1 MQTTNYDTLN
11 TFTCHELSDN
21 RTDHPGSECGDT
33 LPPHVPE
40 VLPSPTFPSASCR
53 AWNGLGRQ
61 SLSLLICFRVIQ
73 TNAEAGEALGRWD
86 TPSGT
91 CFPVFLHICFQARCG
106 QLMLAGRVPA
116 TRCPDTRR
124 SLCASVG
131 KPPATL
137 TCKETRYFPSGNADK
152 HENPPRASLPTR
164 LPPYEAKNGRERF
177 PTDIITFKNLFYDK
191 RSNLSPS

>member
-1 MQTTNYDTLN
+1 MQATNYDTLN

-21 RTDHPGSECGDT
+21 RTGHPGSECGDP

-53 AWNGLGRQ
+53 AWNGSGRQ
-61 SLSLLICFRVIQ
+61 PLSLLTGFRVIRPD
-73 TNAEAGEALGRWD
+73 AEACEALGRWD

-91 CFPVFLHICFQARCG
+91 CFTVFLHMCLQARCG

-131 KPPATL
+131 KTPAAL
-137 TCKETRYFPSGNADK
+137 TCKEPDTYHQNTMTYTTIHREHPFRHGFRHMRRKTDGNGS
-152 HENPPRASLPTR
+152 RR
-164 LPPYEAKNGRERF
+164 
-177 PTDIITFKNLFYDK
+177 I
-191 RSNLSPS
+191 

>member
-1 MQTTNYDTLN
+1 MQTTHLNTLN
-11 TFTCHELSDN
+11 TVTCHELSEN
-21 RTDHPGSECGDT
+21 RTDHTGSGCGDP

-40 VLPSPTFPSASCR
+40 VLPSLTFPSASCR

-61 SLSLLICFRVIQ
+61 SLSLLTCFRVIRP
-73 TNAEAGEALGRWD
+73 NAEADETLGRWD

-91 CFPVFLHICFQARCG
+91 CFHVFLHICFQARCG

-131 KPPATL
+131 KTPAAL
-137 TCKETRYFPSGNADK
+137 TCKEPRYLPSEYDDI
-152 HENPPRASLPTR
+152 HDNPPRASLPTR
-164 LPPYEAKNGRERF
+164 LPPPGRKTDGNGSRR
-177 PTDIITFKNLFYDK
+177 I
-191 RSNLSPS
+191 

>member
-21 RTDHPGSECGDT
+21 RTSHPGSECGDT

-61 SLSLLICFRVIQ
+61 SLSLLTCFRVIRR
-73 TNAEAGEALGRWD
+73 NAEAGEALGRW
-86 TPSGT
+86 
-91 CFPVFLHICFQARCG
+91 
-106 QLMLAGRVPA
+106 
-116 TRCPDTRR
+116 DTRR

-164 LPPYEAKNGRERF
+164 LPPPGRKTDGNGSRR
-177 PTDIITFKNLFYDK
+177 I
-191 RSNLSPS
+191 

>member
-11 TFTCHELSDN
+11 TFTSHELSDN
-21 RTDHPGSECGDT
+21 RTDHPGSECGDP

-61 SLSLLICFRVIQ
+61 SLSLLTCFRVIRP
-73 TNAEAGEALGRWD
+73 NAEAGETPGRWD

-152 HENPPRASLPTR
+152 HENPPRASLP
-164 LPPYEAKNGRERF
+164 NGFRHLRRK
-177 PTDIITFKNLFYDK
+177 TDGKGSRRI
-191 RSNLSPS
+191 

>member
-1 MQTTNYDTLN
+1 MQTTHHNTLN
-11 TFTCHELSDN
+11 TVTCHELSDN
-21 RTDHPGSECGDT
+21 RTDHTGSGCGDP

-61 SLSLLICFRVIQ
+61 SLSLLTCFRVIRP
-73 TNAEAGEALGRWD
+73 NAEAGETPGRWD

-131 KPPATL
+131 KTPAAL
-137 TCKETRYFPSGNADK
+137 TCKEPRYLPSEYDDI
-152 HENPPRASLPTR
+152 HDNPPRASLPTR

-177 PTDIITFKNLFYDK
+177 PPDIITF
-191 RSNLSPS
+191 

>member
-1 MQTTNYDTLN
+1 MGIPQDQKRMQATNRDTSN
-11 TFTCHELSDN
+11 TFTRHELSDK
-21 RTDHPGSECGDT
+21 RTGHPGSECGDP

-53 AWNGLGRQ
+53 AWNGSGRQ
-61 SLSLLICFRVIQ
+61 FLSLLTCFRVIRPD
-73 TNAEAGEALGRWD
+73 AEAGEALGRWD

-91 CFPVFLHICFQARCG
+91 CFTVFLHICLQARCG

-131 KPPATL
+131 KTPAAL
-137 TCKETRYFPSGNADK
+137 NCKETRYFPSGNADK
-152 HENPPRASLPTR
+152 HENPPRASLP
-164 LPPYEAKNGRERF
+164 NGFRHLRRK
-177 PTDIITFKNLFYDK
+177 TDGNGSRRI
-191 RSNLSPS
+191 